1 MNSSST
7 NSTSS
12 VADSLPQY
20 RTKSGRLCRPPD
32 RLIFKAVLEPFD
44 YLNNDTFQN
53 QHTLF
58 FKAKSD
64 PDSMYYHQVMKQPDK
79 VKFIEAIEKE
89 HHSHF
94 KDKNYEL
101 MNFSQRANYLKMH

>member
-1 MNSSST
+1 
-7 NSTSS
+7 
-12 VADSLPQY
+12 
-20 RTKSGRLCRPPD
+20 
-32 RLIFKAVLEPFD
+32 
-44 YLNNDTFQN
+44 
-53 QHTLF
+53 
-58 FKAKSD
+58 
-64 PDSMYYHQVMKQPDK
+64 MYYHQVMKQPDK